1 MRSLFSARWL
11 GYDPIP
17 SNDKDFG
24 LLIRR
29 FIDVKKQSSW
39 RQKERN
45 TLFFLVDIAL
55 TFQTRHLFTTNL
67 TIYRYRV
74 ARNYYLWKNIARWLY
89 ISIISSR
96 TFQSTY
102 QDRVRF
108 NPPIINLIKASITW
122 YIQEGVKE
130 IVICEEGWSLFFF

>member
-1 MRSLFSARWL
+1 L
-11 GYDPIP
+11 
-17 SNDKDFG
+17 
-24 LLIRR
+24 
-29 FIDVKKQSSW
+29 IDVKKQSSC

-45 TLFFLVDIAL
+45 TLFLIFRRYCIDIPNMQDVDLWRMQIIL
-55 TFQTRHLFTTNL
+55 PCWMNMKTRHLFTTNL